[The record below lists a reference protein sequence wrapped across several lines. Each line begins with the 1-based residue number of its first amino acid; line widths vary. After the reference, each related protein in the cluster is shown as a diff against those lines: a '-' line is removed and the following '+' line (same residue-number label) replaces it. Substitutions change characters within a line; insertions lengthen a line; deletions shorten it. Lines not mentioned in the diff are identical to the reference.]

1 MQQRNCLSSPHTKDE
16 KGAKAPY
23 RSLPYNQRLASNVF
37 LYMKRCTD
45 NDKKNFFMFRRL
57 MMNYEPE
64 QLDLIHNYLVSMK
77 EDKRMPLWEVAKEA
91 EKHRVKQIYLDARE
105 RQKTL
110 QKDIEKRQEYDISQ
124 ILSEG

>member
-1 MQQRNCLSSPHTKDE
+1 
-16 KGAKAPY
+16 
-23 RSLPYNQRLASNVF
+23 
-37 LYMKRCTD
+37 MKRCTD

-64 QLDLIHNYLVSMK
+64 QLDLIHDYLVSMK

-91 EKHRVKQIYLDARE
+91 EKYRVKKIYLDARE
-105 RQKTL
+105 KQKEL
-110 QKDIEKRQEYDISQ
+110 QKDLIKRQEYDISR